1 DHAPLAVA
9 LAVRPAAGRCTP
21 DAEGRISG
29 CAFTVPAATAGEHTV
44 KVSDGTSS
52 STATYT
58 VGPSLSL
65 IGSGTGA
72 PGTDLTVRGSGFVS
86 GTATLTFDGISV
98 GTCDANADGN
108 VNACTF
114 TVPAAAAPGFHTV
127 TATDKKGNFA
137 SAVYRL

>member
-58 VGPSLSL
+58 VSPSLSL

-72 PGTDLTVRGSGFVS
+72 PGTDLTVRGTGFS
-86 GTATLTFDGISV
+86 QGPGTVTFDGRSV
-98 GTCDANADGN
+98 STSCDANADGTF
-108 VNACTF
+108 NACTF
-114 TVPAAAAPGFHTV
+114 TVRATAAPGFHTV
-127 TATDKKGNFA
+127 TAPATTRSFP
-137 SAVYRL
+137 SAR